1 MLGCLLYI
9 IRCKNRKVKT
19 RLSILL
25 IALLLPLSVA
35 FGAGKKFTLVIDAGH
50 GGHDIGAPGSMVNEK
65 SINLNVALA
74 FGRYVEQAC
83 PDVRVVYTRRSD
95 VFVPLYER
103 ADIANRAKADLFV
116 SVHTNALPGG
126 TEVNPYGVMYNPVSI
141 LHTIGKLSAACR
153 LRADV
158 AVLTLGTNHV
168 YRLKETG
175 EIVDNCMKRP
185 QRLFS
190 EELLTV
196 DECAQALRQSVE
208 LLRKANPEVSIVLT
222 VSPIRY
228 RKYGYHGSQLS
239 KATLLLAVDQVVSQG
254 EEAPCPSALY
264 YFPAYEIVNDELRDY
279 RFYAPDML
287 HPSEQ
292 AVEYIWQ
299 KFRQACFSPEADE
312 YLQLWRPVREALAHR
327 PFNPESDEYKAFV
340 EQTNKKLEVLKL
352 RYPHL
357 NDV

>member
-1 MLGCLLYI
+1 MLFRTEVEVARAPFAI
-9 IRCKNRKVKT
+9 KPSD
-19 RLSILL
+19 RL
-25 IALLLPLSVA
+25 
-35 FGAGKKFTLVIDAGH
+35 
-50 GGHDIGAPGSMVNEK
+50 
-65 SINLNVALA
+65 
-74 FGRYVEQAC
+74 
-83 PDVRVVYTRRSD
+83 
-95 VFVPLYER
+95 
-103 ADIANRAKADLFV
+103 LFV
-116 SVHTNALPGG
+116 GSCFAGNIGEHFRREHFR

-141 LHTIGKLSAACR
+141 LHTIEKLSAAGR

-239 KATLLLAVDQVVSQG
+239 KATLLLAVDLPFLCS
-254 EEAPCPSALY
+254 
-264 YFPAYEIVNDELRDY
+264 R
-279 RFYAPDML
+279 YAPPL
-287 HPSEQ
+287 GAGRGIHLAEVPASLLLARSRRVSGAVATGERGSGPS
-292 AVEYIWQ
+292 
-299 KFRQACFSPEADE
+299 
-312 YLQLWRPVREALAHR
+312 PVQSGVR
-327 PFNPESDEYKAFV
+327 
-340 EQTNKKLEVLKL
+340 
-352 RYPHL
+352 
-357 NDV
+357 